1 MVGRCARA
9 QEILE
14 RKLAGLPAQ
23 QLSRDDREWLVAST
37 PGWSGADLDNL
48 CREAALYA
56 LRHDITASHV
66 RNPLQTNV
74 TPTPIVVADVLHLG
88 RVARGLL
95 KLTPLRCR
103 CWCCVVAP
111 TTGGAGPFRSS
122 SAAPPV
128 QRHGLTRKKTKRII
142 LRHFFDSSNLNLR
155 SFGDEA

>member
-1 MVGRCARA
+1 MVDDPHPIRGSCVVGWSLRA

-66 RNPLQTNV
+66 RNPRSPNQRPPPPSSLLMCS
-74 TPTPIVVADVLHLG
+74 IWG

-95 KLTPLRCR
+95 KLTPLPRCR
-103 CWCCVVAP
+103 CWCCDRWS
-111 TTGGAGPFRSS
+111 GAISKQLCSSS
-122 SAAPPV
+122 SATPPLPN
-128 QRHGLTRKKTKRII
+128 RPPGPRII
-142 LRHFFDSSNLNLR
+142 IKKPK
-155 SFGDEA
+155 